1 MKNMGLSAICEACHG
16 VLHGPEAGD
25 AEAKGVVIDSRLVEK
40 DFVFI
45 ATKGEKVDGHSFIDQ
60 VFEKGALA
68 VVCEKLP
75 EKLTGP
81 CILVE
86 DSFVALKEIAKYY
99 RSQLDIPVIGITGS
113 VGKTTTK
120 EFVASVLS
128 RKYKVWFTQG
138 NFNNEVGMP
147 LTILQT
153 REEHE
158 VLVLEMGINHFG
170 EMNRLSAIARPDI
183 MLITNIGQCHLEFLG
198 DRDGV
203 FRAKTECFENL
214 NKNACVI
221 LNGDDD
227 KLIKVKEVQGKAPLF
242 FGKEER
248 FDYHVSKKENKGLFG
263 TEAVLESKVSGETI
277 ECNIPL
283 PGAHMVNNALAA
295 MAVGEA
301 LGLTPDEIEQGIEN
315 VPSTKGRS
323 NILSTENYT
332 IIDDCYNANPTS
344 MKAALDLLS
353 LSTGRKVAIM
363 GDMFELGEDEIKLH
377 RETGEYAVKAGID
390 VIICVGGLSKASY
403 EGTEEAKGE
412 RYYFETLDSFLDNM
426 KDILKK
432 NDTIL
437 VKASHSMGFES
448 IVKTLQN

>member
-1 MKNMGLSAICEACHG
+1 MKNMGLTAICKACHG
-16 VLHGPEAGD
+16 VLHGQDIKEV
-25 AEAKGVVIDSRLVEK
+25 EAKGVVIDSRLVEK
-40 DFVFI
+40 DYVFI

-75 EKLTGP
+75 DKIKGP

-86 DSFVALKEIAKYY
+86 DSFAALKAIAKYY

-128 RKYKVWFTQG
+128 RRYKVWYTQG

-170 EMNRLSAIARPDI
+170 EMSRLSEIARPDI

-203 FRAKTECFENL
+203 FKAKTECFENL

-248 FDYHVSKKENKGLFG
+248 FDYYVSEKENKGLFG
-263 TEAVLESKVSGETI
+263 TEAVLESRVSGKTLKAD
-277 ECNIPL
+277 IPL

-301 LGLTPDEIEQGIEN
+301 LGLEISEIEEGIEN

-323 NILSTENYT
+323 NILTTDEYI

-353 LSTGRKVAIM
+353 LSTGRKVAVM

-377 RETGEYAVKAGID
+377 RETGEYAAKKGID
-390 VIICVGGLSKASY
+390 VIICVGGLSKAMY
-403 EGTEEAKGE
+403 EGAVNDKSEC
-412 RYYFETLDSFLDNM
+412 YYFETLDHFIDQM
-426 KDILKK
+426 KDILRK

-437 VKASHSMGFES
+437 IKASHSMGFEK
-448 IVKTLQN
+448 IIKTLQ

>member
-315 VPSTKGRS
+315 VPSTQGRS